1 MSQKHMVT
9 EEFIEGMMGEISTA
23 IIPYQQLFSSSYREF
38 MRYYPSFLPKFESH
52 NSYPVVVDA
61 FIDYDELISNY
72 CFAQGFLGAAGGLL
86 GQVVKPAGLKQ
97 IPGLADLEQALE
109 QTCRSY
115 INEFPPEEHAE
126 FNSQFARKKRAI
138 EDSWEYYYLAGYE
151 IMFTLLKRAGYELSD
166 KPLKKLY
173 KAMWAHNNILR

>member
-23 IIPYQQLFSSSYREF
+23 MIPYQQLFSSSYREF

-72 CFAQGFLGAAGGLL
+72 YFAQGFLGAAGGWPWT
-86 GQVVKPAGLKQ
+86 GREAGRFEIRSPAWQIWNRRWNRLAGRISTSSRQRSTRNSTASLQEKNAPLR
-97 IPGLADLEQALE
+97 IPGNIIIWLGMKSCLHCSNAPVMN
-109 QTCRSY
+109 Y
-115 INEFPPEEHAE
+115 PINH
-126 FNSQFARKKRAI
+126 
-138 EDSWEYYYLAGYE
+138 
-151 IMFTLLKRAGYELSD
+151 
-166 KPLKKLY
+166 
-173 KAMWAHNNILR
+173 

>member
-23 IIPYQQLFSSSYREF
+23 MIPYQQLFSSSYREF

-72 CFAQGFLGAAGGLL
+72 YFAQGFLGAAGGLL
-86 GQVVKPAGLKQ
+86 GQVNQ
-97 IPGLADLEQALE
+97 LACILFHMNLGKADG
-109 QTCRSY
+109 
-115 INEFPPEEHAE
+115 
-126 FNSQFARKKRAI
+126 KRCAVFI
-138 EDSWEYYYLAGYE
+138 D
-151 IMFTLLKRAGYELSD
+151 
-166 KPLKKLY
+166 
-173 KAMWAHNNILR
+173 

>member
-23 IIPYQQLFSSSYREF
+23 MIPYQQLFSSSYREF

-72 CFAQGFLGAAGGLL
+72 YFAQGFLGAAGGLL

-97 IPGLADLEQALE
+97 IPGWQIWN
-109 QTCRSY
+109 RRW
-115 INEFPPEEHAE
+115 N
-126 FNSQFARKKRAI
+126 R
-138 EDSWEYYYLAGYE
+138 LAGRISTSSRQRSTRNSTASLQE
-151 IMFTLLKRAGYELSD
+151 KNA
-166 KPLKKLY
+166 PLRIPG
-173 KAMWAHNNILR
+173 NIIIWLGMKSCLHCSNAPVMNYPINH

>member
-72 CFAQGFLGAAGGLL
+72 YFAQGFLGAAGGLL
-86 GQVVKPAGLKQ
+86 GQAVKPAGLK
-97 IPGLADLEQALE
+97 
-109 QTCRSY
+109 
-115 INEFPPEEHAE
+115 
-126 FNSQFARKKRAI
+126 
-138 EDSWEYYYLAGYE
+138 
-151 IMFTLLKRAGYELSD
+151 
-166 KPLKKLY
+166 
-173 KAMWAHNNILR
+173 